1 MEQQM
6 RKSITISDQALK
18 AIAKADR
25 ARADRRA
32 LRAAIE
38 AVTGNASP
46 ATVEAVT
53 GNAYPQNPKTSRSD
67 KVIIAAAVAYAQSAA
82 AWRAGFDGDPDGSNE
97 NAERLGARHKR
108 ARDAAL
114 HKLANTP
121 ASSAEALDA
130 KARVLPMILDDDCG
144 GVADLS
150 DEFYRAFAADVQKFL
165 EPLISAEWHARNDA
179 RDARAVSAAAT

>member
-6 RKSITISDQALK
+6 RKSITISDQALT

-38 AVTGNASP
+38 AVTGKASP
-46 ATVEAVT
+46 AAIAAVI
-53 GNAYPQNPKTSRSD
+53 PQKPKTSRSD
-67 KVIIAAAVAYAQSAA
+67 TVIIAAAVTYAQSAA
-82 AWRAGFDGDPDGSNE
+82 AWRAGFDGDSDGSNE

-165 EPLISAEWHARNDA
+165 EPLISAEWYARNDARNDA
-179 RDARAVSAAAT
+179 RDDAHDARAA